1 MSRWVDKL
9 PNGELRE
16 EIADINGCRHMY
28 NQICC
33 NPNSEFCTCD
43 TGEDDYRSCIFFEPE
58 ETTDD

>member
-16 EIADINGCRHMY
+16 EIADINGCRHM
-28 NQICC
+28 C
-33 NPNSEFCTCD
+33 NPNSEFCTWD
-43 TGEDDYRSCIFFEPE
+43 IGEDDCQSCIFFEPE